1 MAGGACSEL
10 AQQRPSPLSPHMKR
24 FGIFGTS
31 GMAREAGDIAC
42 DLGYSPLYVARDKD
56 ELDAWN
62 FSGEVVLEINLHRY
76 KDIQFVVGI
85 GENAVRQ
92 RVVQRFANE
101 INFSNLIHTSATL
114 GQGQRALIEKKQGVI
129 VAAGVRITNNVQ
141 VGNFDIF
148 NQGAIIAHDVEL
160 GDFAHIAPGGIISG
174 NVSIGYGCWIGAGA
188 IINQGTNQKKLH
200 IGENTVIGSG
210 AVVIRSCESDAV
222 YVGVP
227 AKRIK

>member
-1 MAGGACSEL
+1 MAGGTCREL
-10 AQQRPSPLSPHMKR
+10 AEQRPPPLSLHMKR

-31 GMAREAGDIAC
+31 GMAREAGDIAY
-42 DLGYSPLYVARDKD
+42 DLGYSPLYVARDKA

-62 FSGEVVLEINLHRY
+62 FSDEVVVEANLHRY
-76 KDIQFVVGI
+76 KDIEFVIGI

-101 INFSNLIHTSATL
+101 INFSNLIHTSATF
-114 GQGQRALIEKKQGVI
+114 GQGQRTLIEKKQGVI
-129 VAAGVRITNNVQ
+129 VAAGVRFTSNIQ
-141 VGNFDIF
+141 VGNFAIF

-160 GDFAHIAPGGIISG
+160 GDFVHIAPGSIISG
-174 NVSIGYGCWIGAGA
+174 NVDIGYGCWIGAGA

-200 IGENTVIGSG
+200 IGKNTVIGSG

>member
-1 MAGGACSEL
+1 
-10 AQQRPSPLSPHMKR
+10 MKR

-31 GMAREAGDIAC
+31 GMAREAGDIAY
-42 DLGYSPLYVARDKD
+42 DLGYSALYVARDKA

-62 FSGEVVLEINLHRY
+62 CSDEVVLEVNLHRY
-76 KDIQFVVGI
+76 KDLQYVIGI
-85 GENAVRQ
+85 GENAVRR
-92 RVVQRFANE
+92 RVVQRFVNE
-101 INFSNLIHTSATL
+101 IKFSNLIHTSATF
-114 GQGQRALIEKKQGVI
+114 GQGSRALLEKKQGVI
-129 VAAGVRITNNVQ
+129 VAAGVRFTNNVQ

-148 NQGAIIAHDVEL
+148 NQGALIAHDVEL
-160 GDFAHIAPGGIISG
+160 GDFVHIAPGGIISG
-174 NVSIGYGCWIGAGA
+174 NVSIGHGCWIGAGA
-188 IINQGTNQKKLH
+188 IINQGTNQETLH